1 MKLCPTCGQPV
12 ADEIAVCPA
21 CGQDVSGRRQ
31 AVDDYRI
38 VDVLHEGY
46 STFLC
51 RAIRER
57 TDEHVMI
64 RLFTPSSGVN
74 AEVAARLQ
82 RELEELKKLPDEG
95 FVRHFAIRR
104 SAEGLWYRISEW
116 VESESWGSLLA
127 SGRLAD
133 RRTLLGLFRRVA
145 EILTVLHAHGHFI
158 PHLILNDIMA
168 VPDKDGVLDIKIDY
182 KLSRYI
188 DPRLD
193 RPAPMLKTLLAC
205 HPDIVNQRPLD
216 YRSDIW
222 SLGKVFVELLAGDL
236 WIENYEARVDTL
248 DLPAELAVLLRVM
261 LADDPDLRPQSM
273 AEIAESLRRIEELPG
288 LAAAP
293 AEPPAPASAP
303 PAGLVRRL
311 QHRVRLLAAAIA
323 VIVVAGVLAWF
334 YLDRERRDAESTLE
348 GYANRYARSVG
359 FVLVDY
365 WLESDGATV
374 FRNVAEGTAFLV
386 DRDGYLLT
394 SRHVVCPWLEDP
406 RFQSVVQYARRRA
419 LAVTMGYRVHL
430 WFEGTRAFNPAGRM
444 IDNPDITDI
453 YFTENAYSTD
463 GTPRVDIV
471 GVARPPTRTRQLLK
485 SPLKDDCAVIRID
498 RVPAGLFPLPLDLEM
513 DPRKLP
519 KLSRVIALGFPL
531 GSRTQVDTVNA
542 SVVRGN
548 VRRAFENM
556 FQIDAS
562 LHGGNSGGP
571 VIDTR
576 GRVIGIVSAV
586 AMDFSQGLVPMAT
599 PVWDIG
605 LILPIT
611 GAERLLRDLKAG
623 QAKWNGEIDFSAE
636 AALAKIRETAA
647 QGRWAEAMAA
657 VDEKLGRSPQPVLVA
672 AAGMLHFCNGDDRG
686 ARQRFTQSLSMD
698 PEDHQA
704 SLMLSLLDWLEGS
717 NNETPYHRELAAADW
732 RSPAEFQGYLLQIL
746 EAQVE
751 LPAALGA
758 WTSAS
763 EKSWLHYVGGLVR
776 LRQGDPADA
785 ERLIEQAVLSADP
798 DGWEF
803 LLARARLDEI
813 RRQRRVASQAP
824 DQWAAYAVHTQQFDR
839 QVKETLNAKRK
850 RQEDLLSLWT
860 ILANGETS
868 AEDKAAALQKVLELD
883 PENRAIRGSQAYA
896 AAGAEALPEA
906 LEHLRAYL
914 AIEGRQTGMR
924 MGLGLLEAG
933 VLRLQGQEVA
943 ADECLAAYA
952 VRTRDPWFRAVCDY
966 LRGRLS
972 EDALRRQAGDSPENV
987 LTAFTAAGYWAEGAK
1002 DKKSAM
1008 RFYREALGSFLD
1020 NWVEYD
1026 FVRERVNRLKRA
1038 GD

>member
-12 ADEIAVCPA
+12 ADEITVCPA

-64 RLFTPSSGVN
+64 RLFTPRSGVD
-74 AEVAARLQ
+74 ADVAARLQ
-82 RELEELKKLPDEG
+82 RELEELKKLPDDG

-104 SAEGLWYRISEW
+104 SADGLWYRISEW
-116 VESESWGSLLA
+116 VETESWGSLLA
-127 SGRLAD
+127 SGRLGD
-133 RRTLLGLFRRVA
+133 RRTLFGLFRRMA

-168 VPDKDGVLDIKIDY
+168 VPQADGTLGVKIDY

-216 YRSDIW
+216 FRSDVW

-236 WIENYEARVDTL
+236 EIEDHEARVDAL
-248 DLPAELAVLLRVM
+248 DLPDEMSVLLRVM

-273 AEIAESLRRIEELPG
+273 AEVAESLRRIEELPE
-288 LAAAP
+288 LAGAAE
-293 AEPPAPASAP
+293 APAPAPAP

-311 QHRVRLLAAAIA
+311 QQRVRLLAAAVA
-323 VIVVAGVLAWF
+323 VIVAVGVLSWF
-334 YLDRERRDAESTLE
+334 TLDRERRDAESTLE

-365 WLESDGATV
+365 WLESDGARV

-406 RFQSVVQYARRRA
+406 RFQGVVQYARSRA
-419 LAVTMGYRVHL
+419 LPVTMGYRVHL

-444 IDNPDITDI
+444 MDGPDITDI

-463 GTPRVDIV
+463 GSPRVEIA
-471 GVARPPTRTRQLLK
+471 GVAKPPVRTRQLLK
-485 SPLKDDCAVIRID
+485 SPLKDDVAVIKID
-498 RVPAGLFPLPLDLEM
+498 RMPEGLAPLPLDLEM
-513 DPRKLP
+513 DPGKLP

-531 GSRTQVDTVNA
+531 GSRTQLDTVNA

-623 QAKWNGEIDFSAE
+623 HAKWNGVIDFTAE
-636 AALAKIRETAA
+636 AALAKIRETAV

-657 VDEKLGRSPQPVLVA
+657 VDEKLGPSLQPAMVA
-672 AAGMLHFCNGDDRG
+672 AAGMLHFCNGDARG
-686 ARQRFTQSLSMD
+686 ARQRFTQSLTMD
-698 PEDHQA
+698 PEDYQA
-704 SLMLSLLDWLEGS
+704 RLMLALLDWQAGS
-717 NNETPYHRELAAADW
+717 KNETPYHRELAAADW
-732 RSPAEFQGYLLQIL
+732 RSPAEFQGYLLQVL
-746 EAQVE
+746 EGRVE
-751 LPAALGA
+751 LPAALNA
-758 WTSAS
+758 WTSS
-763 EKSWLHYVGGLVR
+763 TEKSWLHYIGGLVR
-776 LRQGDPADA
+776 LRQGNPAEA
-785 ERLIEQAVLSADP
+785 EKLIEQAVLSADP

-803 LLARARLDEI
+803 LLARARLDEM
-813 RRQRRVASQAP
+813 RKQRRAALQAP
-824 DQWAAYAVHTQQFDR
+824 DQWAAYTAHTLQFDR
-839 QVKETLNAKRK
+839 RVKESLDGRK
-850 RQEDLLSLWT
+850 RRQEALAPLWALLAT
-860 ILANGETS
+860 NDAD
-868 AEDKAAALQKVLELD
+868 AEDKAAALLRIVELD
-883 PENRAIRGSQAYA
+883 PENRAIRGILAYA
-896 AAGAEALPEA
+896 AAGADAFPEA

-914 AIEGRQTGMR
+914 AVEGRQTGMR

-933 VLRLQGQEVA
+933 ILRHQGDEA
-943 ADECLAAYA
+943 AAGERLARYA
-952 VRTRDPWFRAVCDY
+952 RETRDPWFLAVCDY
-966 LRGRLS
+966 LGGRLS
-972 EDALRRQAGDSPENV
+972 EDVLRQQAGDSPENV
-987 LTAFTAAGYWAEGAK
+987 LTAFSAAGFWAEGAK
-1002 DKKSAM
+1002 DKKSAI

-1020 NWVEYD
+1020 HWVEYE
-1026 FVRERVNRLKRA
+1026 FVRERVKRLKRS